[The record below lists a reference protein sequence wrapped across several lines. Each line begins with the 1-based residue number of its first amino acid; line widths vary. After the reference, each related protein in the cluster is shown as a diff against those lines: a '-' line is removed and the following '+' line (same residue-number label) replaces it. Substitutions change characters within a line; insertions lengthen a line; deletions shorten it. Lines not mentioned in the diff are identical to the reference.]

1 MIATIEAKLNAKS
14 RDKLKDS
21 DFGLPKERK
30 YPLNDEEHV
39 RKAIQFFKYC
49 EKTKRNEL
57 ALNINKKLK
66 SYNMHTSVNKD
77 NPFSKYADKKYVTV
91 IESSYSD
98 DVYYSASIT
107 ENMEFIKRYPLNSY
121 HSFLALEEWCR
132 VVIDE
137 ALEKCLISNS
147 DTTIIES
154 INSYLA
160 SEYTEYAEYVCESS
174 DMYNMVESA
183 KAEIIERF
191 SDLDSLITKFDT
203 LKNIIE
209 STSNKYHTYRV
220 CSEIISAVNPNT
232 DDEMDSALIER
243 FICDIR
249 DVKDNASRAFV
260 NNSNTIAE
268 TSTEY
273 SSVFDMP
280 NEWHGTIYGSELLD
294 RTLARSKNDLYIIDK
309 AMGEGINPK
318 YTDLPIQSKRVC
330 CIDHNITTDIDS
342 NDSLF
347 LTRSRCSYTYY
358 MYRGTNDLGHT
369 VWFGHDKFGKNHYLI
384 AKYKDSEVC
393 DILLIELNPETINF
407 ITSYGTVYEAPNIK
421 VIRVSG
427 STTHLQKNIDIN
439 NFVSEAFAINED
451 GDIKITISPKNSYM
465 DSYSSNH
472 KMLVENWKNQN
483 YEAMKKNLAY
493 VFALIL
499 MIERSDEY
507 KAKDPKA
514 IKARAF
520 AINDFKTYLKHLQ
533 SVEPDF
539 DFVEYYGASDYDKKI
554 VNIPRTTILG
564 IKRLMRT
571 ILL

>member
-1 MIATIEAKLNAKS
+1 MIATLEAKLNAKS

-57 ALNINKKLK
+57 ALNINKRLK
-66 SYNMHTSVNKD
+66 SYNMTISVSGD
-77 NPFSKYADKKYVTV
+77 NPFSKYADKRYVT
-91 IESSYSD
+91 ITESMCD
-98 DVYYSASIT
+98 DEYYNRPIT
-107 ENMEFIKRYPLNSY
+107 ENMDFIKRYPIYSY
-121 HSFLALEEWCR
+121 NEFITLEGWCK

-137 ALEKCLISNS
+137 ALEKCLIG
-147 DTTIIES
+147 DTGNTMIES
-154 INSYLA
+154 INRYLA
-160 SEYTEYAEYVCESS
+160 SEYNEYASYICESAN
-174 DMYNMVESA
+174 MYNMVESA
-183 KAEIIERF
+183 KTEIIEGF
-191 SDLDSLITKFDT
+191 SDIDSLIKKFDT
-203 LKNIIE
+203 LTSIIE
-209 STSNKYHTYRV
+209 ATSNKYHAYRV
-220 CSEIISAVNPNT
+220 CSEIISKVNPRVE
-232 DDEMDSALIER
+232 DDMDSALIER
-243 FICDIR
+243 FVDTIR
-249 DVKDNASRAFV
+249 NIKDSASKTFD
-260 NNSNTIAE
+260 NNPNTIKS
-268 TSTEY
+268 TLTEY
-273 SSVFDMP
+273 SSVFEMP
-280 NEWHGTIYGSELLD
+280 TEWHGTIYGTELLD
-294 RTLARSKNDLYIIDK
+294 RIHSQSKNDLYIIDK
-309 AMGEGINPK
+309 AMGGGIKPK
-318 YTDLPIQSKRVC
+318 YADLPVQFVRIC
-330 CIDHNITTDIDS
+330 NIDHNLTTDIDS
-342 NDSLF
+342 DDSLF
-347 LTRSRCSYTYY
+347 LSRVRCKYTYY
-358 MYRGTNDLGHT
+358 MYEGQNNLGKT
-369 VWFGHDKFGKNHYLI
+369 VWFGHDESGENHYLI
-384 AKYKDSEVC
+384 AKYDVSDVY

-407 ITSYGTVYEAPNIK
+407 ITRSGPVSEAPNIK

-427 STTHLQKNIDIN
+427 STTHLQKNIDLN

-499 MIERSDEY
+499 IIERSDEY
-507 KAKDPKA
+507 KARDPKA